1 MPNIGQ
7 QFESPGEKKDKPE
20 KADRDIDTAGEVP
33 ESVKEG
39 KDTLSELEEEFEP
52 LDKEF
57 KRDFNKALNTIES
70 VWRDIVDNDYS
81 NAELK
86 ENISQLKKQL
96 NSMGEAGQE
105 ALEVIKPMLKK
116 PENEWKKAFKK
127 GVEEKNFEGE
137 RDAATL
143 PRLAS
148 LVCRDGR
155 FEVSLDRKYYRMK
168 TLPDIPEPGLIAV
181 SLANSSLGS
190 AVAWKEYYK
199 AKKRKCEQKGEHEKA
214 EQIELPQ
221 ILIAEW
227 TSTFTNYLDNKGRLK
242 VFGSRMHEWFEGRI
256 EKGVSFDGLIED
268 PPENLREIVYKDTDI
283 SEDERVSKEELL
295 DWFRGYC
302 YHIKDFT
309 EKFEKISLND
319 KNTVQLLDDFYSSGR
334 TYNLAKDLIKL
345 AIKKYCKDND
355 AQNLEVFKDKMLKV
369 QIRGP
374 SKFPGF
380 STAKQERVTEKGQDF
395 SINYLFFGR
404 YDQNS
409 WEYWESRMK
418 LDFAK
423 RIGWVTAGMNDQY
436 D

>member
-1 MPNIGQ
+1 MPDIGS

-20 KADRDIDTAGEVP
+20 RADRGTDTAGEVP

-86 ENISQLKKQL
+86 ENISQLKKEL
-96 NSMGEAGQE
+96 NSMGKAGQE

-116 PENEWKKAFKK
+116 PENEWKKVFKK
-127 GVEEKNFEGE
+127 GVEEKSFEGGP
-137 RDAATL
+137 DVTTL
-143 PRLAS
+143 PRRAGF
-148 LVCRDGR
+148 VCGDMR
-155 FEVSLDRKYYRMK
+155 FQVSLDRKRYRMK
-168 TLPDIPEPGLIAV
+168 THPGIPEPGLIAV
-181 SLANSSLGS
+181 ALANSSLGP

-199 AKKRKCEQKGEHEKA
+199 AKKRKYEQKGEHEKA

-221 ILIAEW
+221 TLIAEW

-256 EKGVSFDGLIED
+256 EEGVSFDELIED
-268 PPENLREIVYKDTDI
+268 PPENLREIVYEDTDR
-283 SEDERVSKEELL
+283 SEDRKASQQKVM

-309 EKFEKISLND
+309 EKFEKINLND
-319 KNTVQLLDDFYSSGR
+319 ENTVQLLDDVYSSGR

-355 AQNLEVFKDKMLKV
+355 AQNLEVFKDKMLKA

-374 SKFPGF
+374 SRFPGF
-380 STAKQERVTEKGQDF
+380 TTVQQEHTTEKGKRF
-395 SINYLFFGR
+395 STNYAFFGR
-404 YDQNS
+404 YDQNR
-409 WEYWESRMK
+409 WAYWDSRIR

-423 RIGWVTAGMNDQY
+423 RIGWVTAGMDDQY